1 VESVGG
7 GAGGGGG
14 EGGEALDGP
23 FVLGGG
29 VLVGAGDLGAEAA
42 GLLAGVA
49 GAGAARG
56 RPAQSFAKDVVGL
69 AGRQALVDEVLEGP
83 QPVDVLVGVAAL
95 AAGGADGGDQAV
107 AQLPVAQ
114 GGDGQAAAPGR
125 GADPVQAHRLSLKPR
140 QTGRHSRIDDLA
152 SGSAMRGVDP
162 MSQAVPGSP
171 AVGPRVEVVAL
182 VTSAGGMDA
191 LTTVLRQLPDDYI
204 VKPPRRPRRPRRRRL
219 QP

>member
-1 VESVGG
+1 
-7 GAGGGGG
+7 
-14 EGGEALDGP
+14 
-23 FVLGGG
+23 
-29 VLVGAGDLGAEAA
+29 VGAGDLGAEAA

-56 RPAQSFAKDVVGL
+56 RAAQSFAKDVVGL

-114 GGDGQAAAPGR
+114 GGDGQAAALGR

-140 QTGRHSRIDDLA
+140 QTVVTP
-152 SGSAMRGVDP
+152 GSA
-162 MSQAVPGSP
+162 
-171 AVGPRVEVVAL
+171 
-182 VTSAGGMDA
+182 
-191 LTTVLRQLPDDYI
+191 I
-204 VKPPRRPRRPRRRRL
+204 
-219 QP
+219 